1 MGENRIAY
9 RILEGNL
16 EEKIKLRPICQKD
29 IHTDHKER
37 GGLNEFI

>member
-9 RILEGNL
+9 RILEEKL
-16 EEKIKLRPICQKD
+16 EEKIKLQPRCQKN

-37 GGLNEFI
+37 